1 MTRFALLLLALPAL
15 AHALSSPDGQLKV
28 DVSVNAQQQLV
39 YTVQRAGQP
48 VLLPS
53 RLGLVLEEG
62 DLASGL
68 KLLSTSPVT
77 VHRERYTLYSGKRSQ
92 VAVQA
97 NEQRFTLAN
106 AAGQQLVLT
115 LRAANDGLALRYTV
129 DGPGRKRFKS
139 EATSFAFAPDAR
151 AWLQPMS
158 VAKTGWK
165 RTNPSYEEHYLA
177 DIPVGT
183 AAPSHA
189 GWVFPALFRTGAT
202 WVAVT
207 EAGMDG
213 RFHASRLAADSTGCS
228 YRVDGPEPSEVFT
241 DGALLA
247 ETDGPMTTPWRV
259 LAVGP
264 LKAVMES
271 TLGTD
276 LAAPAV
282 PVDRRVLKPGAAAW
296 SWALLKDDATVFD
309 VQRRFIDY
317 AADMRWPYV
326 LVDADWDR
334 KIGDAKM
341 QQLADIARGKGV
353 GLLAWYNSSG
363 AWNDTPYT
371 PKSALLTPADRQ
383 REYARMKA
391 IGVKGLKV
399 DFFGGDGASMQAY
412 YVDLL
417 KETAAQGLLL
427 LSQGQVGQLHTAP
440 DRPHRRAVLHEFEAA
455 HLALGVAQLDDAA
468 RLGHTGQFALGRAQG
483 GLHDGSHLPALAR
496 QRQRGA
502 DLRFR
507 RRGLG
512 ERRFEAE
519 DELAVVFT
527 EPAHALALAGV
538 EEQMPLVPVAQL
550 RAALHAAHH
559 GKALA
564 HPAAGGAEL
573 QRRVVVEDLGAL
585 ADAGEG
591 VAVAQQRAAA
601 EAADGAGR
609 GRRSELDRR
618 AAVGAGGAVGAGL
631 TTDGHGD
638 GEEQAQF
645 LAEKVANL
653 RIFEDEQGK
662 TNLSIL
668 DVKGEAIVVSQFTL
682 YANAQKGRRPSFI
695 EAALPEVAEPLV
707 NRFVELLRGHGV
719 ATQTGKFGNH
729 MAVESHNDGPVT
741 IWLEK

>member
-1 MTRFALLLLALPAL
+1 MKRFAPLLLALPAL
-15 AHALSSPDGQLKV
+15 AHALSSPDGQLQV
-28 DVSVNAQQQLV
+28 DVSVNAQQHLV

-165 RTNPSYEEHYLA
+165 RSNPSYEEHYQA

-213 RFHASRLAADSTGCS
+213 RFHASRLAADSTGGS

-391 IGVKGLKV
+391 LGVKGLKV

-427 LSQGQVGQLHTAP
+427 NFHGATLPRGWSRTFPQLMTAEAVKGFEFATFTQADQDAVARHAAMLP
-440 DRPHRRAVLHEFEAA
+440 FTRNLFDPMDFTPMVFGDIPNIRRATRNGFELAQSVLFLSGVQHYAETPEGMATVPAFVKTFLRELPGRWDEVRF
-455 HLALGVAQLDDAA
+455 LAGEPGRYVVLARRAGQQWFVAGFNADDTPRDVVLDLAWLGQRRAQLI
-468 RLGHTGQFALGRAQG
+468 T
-483 GLHDGSHLPALAR
+483 
-496 QRQRGA
+496 
-502 DLRFR
+502 
-507 RRGLG
+507 
-512 ERRFEAE
+512 
-519 DELAVVFT
+519 
-527 EPAHALALAGV
+527 
-538 EEQMPLVPVAQL
+538 
-550 RAALHAAHH
+550 
-559 GKALA
+559 
-564 HPAAGGAEL
+564 
-573 QRRVVVEDLGAL
+573 
-585 ADAGEG
+585 
-591 VAVAQQRAAA
+591 
-601 EAADGAGR
+601 DGAGERELVERPLAGPAATLTMAPR
-609 GRRSELDRR
+609 G
-618 AAVGAGGAVGAGL
+618 G
-631 TTDGHGD
+631 
-638 GEEQAQF
+638 F
-645 LAEKVANL
+645 VA
-653 RIFEDEQGK
+653 
-662 TNLSIL
+662 
-668 DVKGEAIVVSQFTL
+668 
-682 YANAQKGRRPSFI
+682 
-695 EAALPEVAEPLV
+695 
-707 NRFVELLRGHGV
+707 RFR
-719 ATQTGKFGNH
+719 
-729 MAVESHNDGPVT
+729 
-741 IWLEK
+741 